1 MCRIW
6 ENLERKAVSKLVC
19 QISFWRFFT
28 DRSVEVDEIHIK
40 AIIDSDHHSTTR
52 EIAEKLDVSHTCTEK
67 RLKQFG
73 YVRKLDLRVPH
84 QLKEIHL
91 TQRISICDSL
101 LKRNEIDPF
110 LKRLITGDQKW
121 IVYNNVNGKRSWMM
135 EDEPAQTT
143 PKAETHRKKIMLSVW
158 RDYKGILYFELLPR
172 NQTINSNVYIQQL
185 AKLSDAVEGKLPEVA
200 NRKGVVFQH
209 DDAKPHTSLV
219 TRQKLLKLRLA
230 I

>member
-28 DRSVEVDEIHIK
+28 DRSVEVDETHIK
-40 AIIDSDHHSTTR
+40 AIIDSDNHSTTR

-158 RDYKGILYFELLPR
+158 
-172 NQTINSNVYIQQL
+172 
-185 AKLSDAVEGKLPEVA
+185 
-200 NRKGVVFQH
+200 
-209 DDAKPHTSLV
+209 
-219 TRQKLLKLRLA
+219 
-230 I
+230 